1 MGFDGAQI
9 FGGSTVA
16 AAVTVGSGFGAVALG
31 VVIVAGVAAW
41 GSAAS
46 VEADATTGDA
56 VSLEEFPRS
65 AMKSAAPATVV
76 AAANSARESRDGM
89 RRIGA

>member
-1 MGFDGAQI
+1 MGFDGAEI

-16 AAVTVGSGFGAVALG
+16 EAISMGSGFGAVALG
-31 VVIVAGVAAW
+31 VVIVEGVAAC

-76 AAANSARESRDGM
+76 AAAKSARESRDGL
-89 RRIGA
+89 RRVGG